1 MNKLLTAT
9 TSNVVKGATS
19 YLASVK
25 PILISENKK
34 GKDPNKAIDIHALF
48 VNKNA
53 CLSSKCSVVL
63 SLFDR
68 KSIAPT
74 NKVASEEPTN
84 AGQSL
89 FP

>member
-1 MNKLLTAT
+1 MTVAP
-9 TSNVVKGATS
+9 VVVIPEVDSKI
-19 YLASVK
+19 ASVK

>member
-1 MNKLLTAT
+1 M
-9 TSNVVKGATS
+9 S
-19 YLASVK
+19 
-25 PILISENKK
+25 ISENKK

-53 CLSSKCSVVL
+53 CLNSRCSVVL
-63 SLFDR
+63 SLFER
-68 KSIAPT
+68 KRIAPT
-74 NKVASEEPTN
+74 NKVASDEPTN